1 MEIIGSSIVFFITLF
16 SILQRESLSTGL
28 AGVAITYSMQVLN
41 RLSLLLYVV
50 YVKIILI
57 LFSLFHLKILYSFGC
72 GKYNNR
78 LIISDIN
85 SFESSYYLCR

>member
-57 LFSLFHLKILYSFGC
+57 LFSIFHLKILFSFGC
-72 GKYNNR
+72 GKYDNR
-78 LIISDIN
+78 
-85 SFESSYYLCR
+85 